1 MVDPVGRREEN
12 IVMTVFTGVGCLNVG
27 CVFADGVAA
36 VVATET
42 IAGDVYV
49 IEIGGYPGTRRMAV
63 IAVVTTGYVSRLLS
77 GRYHAGM
84 TG

>member
-36 VVATET
+36 VVTTET
-42 IAGDVYV
+42 IAGDIDV
-49 IEIGGYPGTRRMAV
+49 IEIRR
-63 IAVVTTGYVSRLLS
+63 
-77 GRYHAGM
+77 
-84 TG
+84 